1 MMKKKKPLF
10 MQLQGVSGENKALKI
25 MKLDNDTFQNRIK
38 STF

>member
-1 MMKKKKPLF
+1 MKIKRNILS
-10 MQLQGVSGENKALKI
+10 LIVALSI